1 MEWLTSLGSTL
12 SQLLVQAPVWI
23 QMVIVVAIAVPLMVV
38 IAWCLMWAVDRVAN
52 RAAGV
57 NSLQRSRSTKVDHH
71 G

>member
-12 SQLLVQAPVWI
+12 SQFLVQAPVWI
-23 QMVIVVAIAVPLMVV
+23 QMTIVVAIAVPLMVV
-38 IAWCLMWAVDRVAN
+38 IAWCLMWTVDRVAS

-57 NSLQRSRSTKVDHH
+57 ISQQRNRRTKVDHH

>member
-38 IAWCLMWAVDRVAN
+38 VAWCLMWGVDYVAN
-52 RAAGV
+52 RGKRLI
-57 NSLQRSRSTKVDHH
+57 SQQRSRSTKVDHH

>member
-12 SQLLVQAPVWI
+12 SQFLVQAPVWI
-23 QMVIVVAIAVPLMVV
+23 QMIIVVAIAVPLMVV
-38 IAWCLMWAVDRVAN
+38 IAWCLMWIVDRVAN

-57 NSLQRSRSTKVDHH
+57 ISQQRNRRTKVDHH